1 MPIWKTTITK
11 KEEAA
16 ISQNSLV
23 VFGAQRAHSH
33 TQMVGW
39 LGEET
44 TESLALFRQGQSD
57 PEAKCCLWIV
67 VLQKP
72 VRDRLKKWME
82 PGKKIELDL
91 I

>member
-1 MPIWKTTITK
+1 MHYKFVFIFDGKYMCLYEEE

-23 VFGAQRAHSH
+23 AFGAHRA
-33 TQMVGW
+33 TEMVGW

-57 PEAKCCLWIV
+57 SEAKCCL
-67 VLQKP
+67 
-72 VRDRLKKWME
+72 
-82 PGKKIELDL
+82 
-91 I
+91 